1 MGSDARTCSD
11 CAGQAGAVVALDTKK
26 KSLAFV
32 IKLMQRPGR
41 TRNYLRVSRS
51 LLIDSVCQQVLD
63 IPESKLSGQF
73 SVNFEGEA
81 GIDAGGRLAWSW
93 STERWGFSL
102 TFHSDELVTALHR
115 QWS

>member
-1 MGSDARTCSD
+1 MTENR
-11 CAGQAGAVVALDTKK
+11 
-26 KSLAFV
+26 
-32 IKLMQRPGR
+32 
-41 TRNYLRVSRS
+41 
-51 LLIDSVCQQVLD
+51 VCQQVLD

-93 STERWGFSL
+93 STDRWGFSL